1 MIMQLEQ
8 WAQVAVQQLR
18 AAGLCL
24 CTAESCT
31 GGLIAAALTEVPGAS
46 AVFRYGWVTYCN
58 EAKERELG
66 VPPELIAA
74 HSVVSEPVVA
84 AMAQGA
90 LRHSGADVAVAVS
103 GNAPPVA
110 PEGEPPV
117 GTVCLAL
124 ARRGCPVHTE
134 THFRPELSRA
144 ELRRLAACRCLELVA
159 EAARA
164 DGAGKTPPAGK
175 SD

>member
-1 MIMQLEQ
+1 MMAPLEQ
-8 WAQVAVQQLR
+8 TAQVAVQQLR

-90 LRHSGADVAVAVS
+90 LRRSGADLAVAVS

-124 ARRGCPVHTE
+124 ARRGSPPHTE
-134 THFRPELSRA
+134 TLFRPELSRA
-144 ELRRLAACRCLELVA
+144 ELRRLVACRCLELVA
-159 EAARA
+159 AAA
-164 DGAGKTPPAGK
+164 HTD
-175 SD
+175 S